1 MFRPCCRLP
10 TDLLD
15 NNETLLRYYQTC
27 VRVVFMSSDHT
38 SYLLSSSMA
47 IWRYPRKRMLDRI
60 FVFGHYKTPITL
72 ILRIVTTS
80 AIFFHRTC
88 PSSTSITDKT
98 DFTTITCGR
107 LDVSRSSQYLTTR
120 FRVATGR
127 EKRSSSCECQI
138 VRSPEH
144 RVPFENRRIKEH
156 ESFSECRSLPSVV
169 CRG

>member
-1 MFRPCCRLP
+1 MVHSILCLHTLESKKQEEPDCLITLMFRPCCRLP

-98 DFTTITCGR
+98 LR
-107 LDVSRSSQYLTTR
+107 Q
-120 FRVATGR
+120 
-127 EKRSSSCECQI
+127 
-138 VRSPEH
+138 
-144 RVPFENRRIKEH
+144 
-156 ESFSECRSLPSVV
+156 
-169 CRG
+169 